1 MIHFDWDILGV
12 NLETF
17 SPEMTPL
24 QPCLGET
31 PITPEQVE
39 LFTSLLQQEAAAVE
53 SSSIK
58 PTFAKP
64 VILPEK
70 PQNVQY
76 MPAIA
81 QTQSAHAP
89 MVQIPSTQMPTA
101 QVSVAQM
108 PMMQKPVISQIMY
121 AQMPV
126 NTSYITVKA
135 SVSAPLQP
143 MASLE
148 NLVILEPL
156 EIVTMPPAMENAKPS
171 IQQPSVQIPTP
182 QKPSVQLPTAQM
194 PSMQMPVAQ
203 MPAVAQTQSAQTP
216 MVQIPSTQMPTA
228 QVSVA
233 QMPMMQKPVI
243 AQTMYAQLPVKT
255 PYITVKASVSAPLQP
270 MVSLENLESLES
282 LEVLD
287 HPEALETAA
296 MPPATENAKHSVQQP
311 SVQIS
316 TPQKPF
322 TQVPTAQKPF
332 IVQTQSAQMPVNTPS
347 ITVKASV
354 STPLQPT
361 ASLENLEAL
370 ELLEVLDHLEPLVPL
385 ESLETPAMASA
396 MENTKPSVQ
405 EAIAQILTPQK
416 PSVQKPVAQ
425 ESSTQVPTAQ
435 KPIMSQTQSAQEPV
449 NTPSITV
456 KAPVS
461 APLQPMASLEI
472 LEALELLEVLDHL
485 EPLVPLESLETPAM
499 APAMENAKP
508 SVQEAIAQILTPQK
522 PSVQLPTATAQMP
535 VAQASSTQTP
545 VAQASSTQ
553 TPVAQK
559 PLFVQTKSA
568 QAPVEMPYISVKASV
583 STPLQPTASL
593 EPLEVLDHLEPLV
606 PLVPLENLE
615 PLETVAMASAMENA
629 KPSAQEAPIQIP
641 TPQKPSVQIP
651 TAQKPSVQLPTA
663 QMPSMQMP
671 AAHEPSTQMPVAQ
684 KPIISQTA
692 SAHILAN
699 TPFITVK
706 ASVYT
711 PLQPTASLEPLESL
725 ETPAMA
731 SAMENTKPSV
741 QEASVQI
748 LTPQKPSV
756 QLPTATA
763 QMPVAQASST
773 QTPVAQKPLFVQTK
787 SAQSPVNL
795 PYITIKAS
803 VSTLLQPTVSLE
815 PLEVLEPLV
824 PLVPLEN
831 LEPLETVAMAPAM
844 ENAKPSVQEVSVQK
858 PMSQKPSVQLPTAQR
873 PFTQM
878 PMAHEPSTQMP
889 VAQKPIVSQTA
900 SAQVSVGTPYITV
913 KAFVST
919 PLQPM
924 ASLEPLENLESLEV
938 LEPLV
943 LLAPLE
949 NPEPL
954 EALETGAMQ
963 PVENAKPSVQQPSV
977 QLSMPQKSSA
987 QVPVAQKPLT
997 VQMQFAQESV
1007 NVPYITVKAPIS
1019 THLQPMASLEP
1030 LEALEAL
1037 ETPAMPYATENAKP
1051 SVQEASI
1058 QMPIIQKP
1066 IIAQTASAHTPA
1078 NTPFIITVKAS
1089 TFTHLQPM
1097 VSLEPLEN
1105 LESLE
1110 ILKPLVPLAH
1120 LEPLV
1125 PLAHLETLETL
1136 ETAAMPYAMENTK
1149 LSTPMPS
1156 AQKPFTA
1163 QTQSAHVSTNTPY
1176 ITIKASHS
1184 FAQKLEAPEKFTQ
1197 KSPSTPVTDT
1207 PSIHAAATAISQP
1220 TDLAMPSVTPIKAS
1234 PMAMSPAQI
1243 LSTTVNE
1250 LTAAIMVNIDE
1261 NGHLGEI
1268 RLVLKPDVLDGTT
1281 ILLKCDQKQISVT
1294 FFPGAESAEQL
1305 LMANQSRIAETL
1317 AATGHLPVKISII
1330 NSEGRRQIRKIA

>member
-1 MIHFDWDILGV
+1 
-12 NLETF
+12 
-17 SPEMTPL
+17 
-24 QPCLGET
+24 
-31 PITPEQVE
+31 
-39 LFTSLLQQEAAAVE
+39 
-53 SSSIK
+53 
-58 PTFAKP
+58 
-64 VILPEK
+64 
-70 PQNVQY
+70 
-76 MPAIA
+76 
-81 QTQSAHAP
+81 
-89 MVQIPSTQMPTA
+89 
-101 QVSVAQM
+101 
-108 PMMQKPVISQIMY
+108 
-121 AQMPV
+121 
-126 NTSYITVKA
+126 
-135 SVSAPLQP
+135 
-143 MASLE
+143 
-148 NLVILEPL
+148 
-156 EIVTMPPAMENAKPS
+156 
-171 IQQPSVQIPTP
+171 
-182 QKPSVQLPTAQM
+182 
-194 PSMQMPVAQ
+194 
-203 MPAVAQTQSAQTP
+203 
-216 MVQIPSTQMPTA
+216 
-228 QVSVA
+228 
-233 QMPMMQKPVI
+233 
-243 AQTMYAQLPVKT
+243 
-255 PYITVKASVSAPLQP
+255 
-270 MVSLENLESLES
+270 
-282 LEVLD
+282 
-287 HPEALETAA
+287 
-296 MPPATENAKHSVQQP
+296 
-311 SVQIS
+311 
-316 TPQKPF
+316 
-322 TQVPTAQKPF
+322 
-332 IVQTQSAQMPVNTPS
+332 
-347 ITVKASV
+347 
-354 STPLQPT
+354 
-361 ASLENLEAL
+361 
-370 ELLEVLDHLEPLVPL
+370 
-385 ESLETPAMASA
+385 
-396 MENTKPSVQ
+396 
-405 EAIAQILTPQK
+405 
-416 PSVQKPVAQ
+416 
-425 ESSTQVPTAQ
+425 
-435 KPIMSQTQSAQEPV
+435 
-449 NTPSITV
+449 
-456 KAPVS
+456 
-461 APLQPMASLEI
+461 
-472 LEALELLEVLDHL
+472 
-485 EPLVPLESLETPAM
+485 
-499 APAMENAKP
+499 
-508 SVQEAIAQILTPQK
+508 
-522 PSVQLPTATAQMP
+522 
-535 VAQASSTQTP
+535 
-545 VAQASSTQ
+545 
-553 TPVAQK
+553 
-559 PLFVQTKSA
+559 
-568 QAPVEMPYISVKASV
+568 
-583 STPLQPTASL
+583 
-593 EPLEVLDHLEPLV
+593 
-606 PLVPLENLE
+606 
-615 PLETVAMASAMENA
+615 
-629 KPSAQEAPIQIP
+629 
-641 TPQKPSVQIP
+641 
-651 TAQKPSVQLPTA
+651 
-663 QMPSMQMP
+663 
-671 AAHEPSTQMPVAQ
+671 
-684 KPIISQTA
+684 
-692 SAHILAN
+692 
-699 TPFITVK
+699 
-706 ASVYT
+706 
-711 PLQPTASLEPLESL
+711 
-725 ETPAMA
+725 
-731 SAMENTKPSV
+731 MENTKPSV

-889 VAQKPIVSQTA
+889 VAQKPIIVQTQ
-900 SAQVSVGTPYITV
+900 SAQMPVNTPSITV
-913 KAFVST
+913 KAPVSA

-997 VQMQFAQESV
+997 VQMQFVQESV

-1030 LEALEAL
+1030 QENLESLEVLEPLVPLAHLEPLVPLESL

-1197 KSPSTPVTDT
+1197 KSLSAPVTDT